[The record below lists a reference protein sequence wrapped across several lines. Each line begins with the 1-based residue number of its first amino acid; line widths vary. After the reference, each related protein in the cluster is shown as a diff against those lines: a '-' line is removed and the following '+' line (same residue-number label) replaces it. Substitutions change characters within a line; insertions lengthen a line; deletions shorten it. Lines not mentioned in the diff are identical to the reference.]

1 MVTREMLDKL
11 DHKMQV
17 TFAVFCVKQVI
28 HLVDNRYKKAC
39 LKSIETAE
47 DFVEGRITKDQIN
60 SSTEYSIVGYLMT
73 TITIHSLSSYF
84 AASVAEVA
92 YTTQN
97 VNVKA
102 IKLEQ
107 IRYYEELLNFDSI
120 IEQMMGL

>member
-1 MVTREMLDKL
+1 
-11 DHKMQV
+11 
-17 TFAVFCVKQVI
+17 
-28 HLVDNRYKKAC
+28 
-39 LKSIETAE
+39 
-47 DFVEGRITKDQIN
+47 
-60 SSTEYSIVGYLMT
+60 MT
-73 TITIHSLSSYF
+73 TITVYSLSSYF